1 MDMDIRFRA
10 RAGSGGIFSPSGG
23 IRIRISSRDAG
34 STIFDGLARSG
45 CAAVQ
50 SPALI
55 FWSASSS
62 VRRIVGGFIA

>member
-1 MDMDIRFRA
+1 MDMEIRFRA
-10 RAGSGGIFSPSGG
+10 RAGSGGRVSPLAG

-45 CAAVQ
+45 FVVVE
-50 SPALI
+50 SLGLI

-62 VRRIVGGFIA
+62 TRRITVGFTA